1 MLKDI
6 AAIVFTPAFAF
17 SVLRIATPV
26 LFAALGGIFA
36 SRAGIFNMALEG
48 MMLIS
53 ALTGV
58 VVSAKVK
65 MGILGGLKFGMDGYA
80 ELIGKAEGMGALA
93 GFLSGVLA
101 AVLVGLFMAFMGI
114 KLKANMYLT
123 GLALNTIASGGTVFV
138 LYLAAGEKGVSLS
151 LASST
156 MPIINIP
163 IIKDIPVIGQIIS
176 GHNIMVYL
184 AIISIFIVYILI
196 DKHRS
201 YEDKSYIVISEIFDL
216 CGYKLGKNKPK
227 VFYEIIKCLLFLN
240 ESNMIR
246 ITSNFDIYAVRY
258 TDCIQMDIISSNFD
272 ATDKFSKITS
282 SQLDF
287 IMMSESSINKENI
300 LMAFLYINSYIF
312 IRPKNKNNEEII
324 SDPKSKPEAFFRS
337 MESMAKEL
345 AISKDTL
352 NQCIQC
358 LISSSENQ
366 KPLLIKREVGS
377 IQPDPKKP
385 PQNVP
390 NIYVLNKEGYE
401 QEIEWA
407 ILKMLEVYNVDS
419 FGELIGK
426 DVK

>member
-1 MLKDI
+1 MNIINNYKVYIHTNLVNGKKYVGITQQAEKERWSNGNGYRENKKFYKDI
-6 AAIVFTPAFAF
+6 QKYGWNDGFSHEIIKENISYKEARTLEKFYILKYD
-17 SVLRIATPV
+17 SVLKGYNNSNFNLGIAFQFDFDDIVPINNPYVENKHKEYFTRVPNSFIQVDIKKKYHLHRI
-26 LFAALGGIFA
+26 FY
-36 SRAGIFNMALEG
+36 
-48 MMLIS
+48 LI
-53 ALTGV
+53 
-58 VVSAKVK
+58 
-65 MGILGGLKFGMDGYA
+65 
-80 ELIGKAEGMGALA
+80 
-93 GFLSGVLA
+93 
-101 AVLVGLFMAFMGI
+101 
-114 KLKANMYLT
+114 
-123 GLALNTIASGGTVFV
+123 
-138 LYLAAGEKGVSLS
+138 
-151 LASST
+151 
-156 MPIINIP
+156 
-163 IIKDIPVIGQIIS
+163 
-176 GHNIMVYL
+176 
-184 AIISIFIVYILI
+184 YILI

-201 YEDKSYIVISEIFDL
+201 YEDQSYIVISEIFNL
-216 CGYKLGKNKPK
+216 CKYKQTKHKPK
-227 VFYEIIKCLLFLN
+227 IFFEIIKCLLFLH
-240 ESNMIR
+240 ESNMIN
-246 ITSNFDIYAVRY
+246 ITSDFDIHSIGYNE
-258 TDCIQMDIISSNFD
+258 CIQMDIIPENFD
-272 ATDKFSKITS
+272 ATDKFAKITS

-312 IRPKNKNNEEII
+312 IRPKNKNNEETI
-324 SDPKSKPEAFFRS
+324 SNPKSKPEAFFRS

-358 LISSSENQ
+358 LTSSSENQ

-419 FGELIGK
+419 FGELTGK

>member
-1 MLKDI
+1 MNIINNYKVYIHTNLVNGKKYVGITQQAEKERWSNGNGYRENKKFYKDI
-6 AAIVFTPAFAF
+6 QKYGWNDGFSHEIIKENISYKEARTLEKFYISKYD
-17 SVLRIATPV
+17 SVLKGYNNSNFNLGIAFQFDFDDIVPINNPYVENKHKEYFTRVPNSFIQVDIKKKYHLHRI
-26 LFAALGGIFA
+26 FY
-36 SRAGIFNMALEG
+36 
-48 MMLIS
+48 LI
-53 ALTGV
+53 
-58 VVSAKVK
+58 
-65 MGILGGLKFGMDGYA
+65 
-80 ELIGKAEGMGALA
+80 
-93 GFLSGVLA
+93 
-101 AVLVGLFMAFMGI
+101 
-114 KLKANMYLT
+114 
-123 GLALNTIASGGTVFV
+123 
-138 LYLAAGEKGVSLS
+138 
-151 LASST
+151 
-156 MPIINIP
+156 
-163 IIKDIPVIGQIIS
+163 
-176 GHNIMVYL
+176 
-184 AIISIFIVYILI
+184 YILI

-201 YEDKSYIVISEIFDL
+201 YEDQSYIVISEIFNL
-216 CGYKLGKNKPK
+216 CQYKQTKHKPK
-227 VFYEIIKCLLFLN
+227 IFFEIIKCLLFLH
-240 ESNMIR
+240 ESNMIN
-246 ITSNFDIYAVRY
+246 ITSDFDIHSVGYNE
-258 TDCIQMDIISSNFD
+258 CIQMDIIPENFD

-358 LISSSENQ
+358 LTSSSENP

-419 FGELIGK
+419 FGELTGK

>member
-1 MLKDI
+1 MTYPSVNILNARRNNLEVKIINESANNYKVYIHTNVSNKKKYIGITRVSEKQRWSNGNGYKQNKKFYKDI
-6 AAIVFTPAFAF
+6 QKYGWDDGFTHEIAHDNLSYSEARRLEKYYISKYD
-17 SVLRIATPV
+17 SVSKGYNNSN
-26 LFAALGGIFA
+26 FDLGG
-36 SRAGIFNMALEG
+36 
-48 MMLIS
+48 
-53 ALTGV
+53 
-58 VVSAKVK
+58 
-65 MGILGGLKFGMDGYA
+65 
-80 ELIGKAEGMGALA
+80 
-93 GFLSGVLA
+93 
-101 AVLVGLFMAFMGI
+101 
-114 KLKANMYLT
+114 
-123 GLALNTIASGGTVFV
+123 
-138 LYLAAGEKGVSLS
+138 SLHFDFD
-151 LASST
+151 
-156 MPIINIP
+156 NFIP
-163 IIKDIPVIGQIIS
+163 INNPDREINNNKEYFTRVPNEFIQVDIRKKYNLHRIFYVI
-176 GHNIMVYL
+176 
-184 AIISIFIVYILI
+184 YILI

-201 YEDKSYIVISEIFDL
+201 YEDKSYLVISEIFDL
-216 CGYKLGKNKPK
+216 CGYKQTRHKPK

-246 ITSNFDIYAVRY
+246 VTSNFDIYAVGY

-272 ATDKFSKITS
+272 ATDKFSKNTS

-287 IMMSESSINKENI
+287 IMMSKSSINKENI

-312 IRPKNKNNEEII
+312 IRPKNKNNEETI
-324 SDPKSKPEAFFRS
+324 SNPKSKPEAFFRS
-337 MESMAKEL
+337 MKSMAKEL

-358 LISSSENQ
+358 LTSSSENQ

-419 FGELIGK
+419 FGELTGK

>member
-1 MLKDI
+1 MNIINNYKVYIHTNLVNGKKYIGITQQAEKERWSNGNGYRENKKFYKDI
-6 AAIVFTPAFAF
+6 QKYGWNDGFSHEIIKENISYKEARTLEKFYISKYD
-17 SVLRIATPV
+17 SVLKGDNNSNFNLGIAFQFDFDDIVPINNPYVENKHKEYFARVPNSFIQVDIKKKYHLHRI
-26 LFAALGGIFA
+26 FY
-36 SRAGIFNMALEG
+36 
-48 MMLIS
+48 LI
-53 ALTGV
+53 
-58 VVSAKVK
+58 
-65 MGILGGLKFGMDGYA
+65 
-80 ELIGKAEGMGALA
+80 
-93 GFLSGVLA
+93 
-101 AVLVGLFMAFMGI
+101 
-114 KLKANMYLT
+114 
-123 GLALNTIASGGTVFV
+123 
-138 LYLAAGEKGVSLS
+138 
-151 LASST
+151 
-156 MPIINIP
+156 
-163 IIKDIPVIGQIIS
+163 
-176 GHNIMVYL
+176 
-184 AIISIFIVYILI
+184 YILI

-201 YEDKSYIVISEIFDL
+201 YEDQSYIVISEIFNL
-216 CGYKLGKNKPK
+216 CKYKQTKHKPK
-227 VFYEIIKCLLFLN
+227 IFFEIIKCLLFLH
-240 ESNMIR
+240 ESNMIN
-246 ITSNFDIYAVRY
+246 ITSDFDIHSVGYNE
-258 TDCIQMDIISSNFD
+258 CIQMDIIPENFD

-312 IRPKNKNNEEII
+312 IRPKNKNNEETI
-324 SDPKSKPEAFFRS
+324 SNPKSKPEAFFRS

-358 LISSSENQ
+358 LTSSSENQ

-419 FGELIGK
+419 FGELTGK

>member
-1 MLKDI
+1 MNIINNYKVYIHTNLVNGKKYVGITQQAEKERWSNGNGYRENKKFYKDI
-6 AAIVFTPAFAF
+6 QKYGWNNGFSHEIIKENISYKEARTLEKFYISKYD
-17 SVLRIATPV
+17 SVLKGYNNSNFNLGIAFQFDFDDIVPINNPYVENKHKEYFTRVPNSFIQVDIKKKYHLHRI
-26 LFAALGGIFA
+26 FY
-36 SRAGIFNMALEG
+36 
-48 MMLIS
+48 LI
-53 ALTGV
+53 
-58 VVSAKVK
+58 
-65 MGILGGLKFGMDGYA
+65 
-80 ELIGKAEGMGALA
+80 
-93 GFLSGVLA
+93 
-101 AVLVGLFMAFMGI
+101 
-114 KLKANMYLT
+114 
-123 GLALNTIASGGTVFV
+123 
-138 LYLAAGEKGVSLS
+138 
-151 LASST
+151 
-156 MPIINIP
+156 
-163 IIKDIPVIGQIIS
+163 
-176 GHNIMVYL
+176 
-184 AIISIFIVYILI
+184 YILI

-201 YEDKSYIVISEIFDL
+201 YEDQSYIVISEIFNL
-216 CGYKLGKNKPK
+216 CKYKQTKHKPK
-227 VFYEIIKCLLFLN
+227 IFFEIIKCLLFLH
-240 ESNMIR
+240 ESNMIN
-246 ITSNFDIYAVRY
+246 ITSDFDIHSVGYNE
-258 TDCIQMDIISSNFD
+258 CIQMDIIPENFD

-312 IRPKNKNNEEII
+312 IRPKNKNNEETI
-324 SDPKSKPEAFFRS
+324 SNPKSKPEAFFRS

-358 LISSSENQ
+358 LTSSSENQ

-419 FGELIGK
+419 FGELTGK
-426 DVK
+426 DEK

>member
-1 MLKDI
+1 VNIINNYKVYIHTNLVNGKKYVGITQQAEKERWSNGNGYRENKKFYKDI
-6 AAIVFTPAFAF
+6 QKYGWNNGFSHEIIKENISYKEARTLEKFYISKYD
-17 SVLRIATPV
+17 SVLKGYNNSNFNLGIAFQFDFDDIVPINNPYVENKHKEYFTRVPNSFIQVDIKKKYHLHRI
-26 LFAALGGIFA
+26 FY
-36 SRAGIFNMALEG
+36 
-48 MMLIS
+48 LI
-53 ALTGV
+53 
-58 VVSAKVK
+58 
-65 MGILGGLKFGMDGYA
+65 
-80 ELIGKAEGMGALA
+80 
-93 GFLSGVLA
+93 
-101 AVLVGLFMAFMGI
+101 
-114 KLKANMYLT
+114 
-123 GLALNTIASGGTVFV
+123 
-138 LYLAAGEKGVSLS
+138 
-151 LASST
+151 
-156 MPIINIP
+156 
-163 IIKDIPVIGQIIS
+163 
-176 GHNIMVYL
+176 
-184 AIISIFIVYILI
+184 YILI

-201 YEDKSYIVISEIFDL
+201 YEDQSYIVISEIFNL
-216 CGYKLGKNKPK
+216 CKYKQTKHKPK
-227 VFYEIIKCLLFLN
+227 IFFEIIKCLLFLH
-240 ESNMIR
+240 ESNMIN
-246 ITSNFDIYAVRY
+246 ITSDFDIHSVGYNE
-258 TDCIQMDIISSNFD
+258 CIQMDIIPENFD

-312 IRPKNKNNEEII
+312 IRPKNKNNEETI
-324 SDPKSKPEAFFRS
+324 SNPKSKPEAFFRS

-358 LISSSENQ
+358 LTSSSENQ

-419 FGELIGK
+419 FGELTGK

>member
-1 MLKDI
+1 MNIINNYKVYIHTNLVNGKKYVGITQQAEKERWSNGNGYRENKKFYKDI
-6 AAIVFTPAFAF
+6 QKYGWNDGFSHEIIKENISYKEARTLEKFYISKYD
-17 SVLRIATPV
+17 SVLKGYNNSNFNLGIAFQFDFDDIVPINNPYVENKHKEYFTRVPNSFIQVDIKKKYHLHRI
-26 LFAALGGIFA
+26 FY
-36 SRAGIFNMALEG
+36 
-48 MMLIS
+48 LI
-53 ALTGV
+53 
-58 VVSAKVK
+58 
-65 MGILGGLKFGMDGYA
+65 
-80 ELIGKAEGMGALA
+80 
-93 GFLSGVLA
+93 
-101 AVLVGLFMAFMGI
+101 
-114 KLKANMYLT
+114 
-123 GLALNTIASGGTVFV
+123 
-138 LYLAAGEKGVSLS
+138 
-151 LASST
+151 
-156 MPIINIP
+156 
-163 IIKDIPVIGQIIS
+163 
-176 GHNIMVYL
+176 
-184 AIISIFIVYILI
+184 YILI

-201 YEDKSYIVISEIFDL
+201 YEDQSYIVISEIFNL
-216 CGYKLGKNKPK
+216 CQYKQTKHKPK
-227 VFYEIIKCLLFLN
+227 IFFEIIKCLLFLH
-240 ESNMIR
+240 ESNMIN
-246 ITSNFDIYAVRY
+246 ITSDFDIHSVGYNE
-258 TDCIQMDIISSNFD
+258 CIQMDIIPENFD
-272 ATDKFSKITS
+272 VTDKFSKITS

-312 IRPKNKNNEEII
+312 IRPKNKNNEETI
-324 SDPKSKPEAFFRS
+324 SDSKSKPEAFFRS

-358 LISSSENQ
+358 LTSSSENQ

-419 FGELIGK
+419 FGELTGK

>member
-1 MLKDI
+1 MHTNLSNNKRYVGITQRPLKERWNNGNGYNKNDKFFKDI
-6 AAIVFTPAFAF
+6 QKYGWDNGF
-17 SVLRIATPV
+17 SH
-26 LFAALGGIFA
+26 
-36 SRAGIFNMALEG
+36 E
-48 MMLIS
+48 
-53 ALTGV
+53 
-58 VVSAKVK
+58 
-65 MGILGGLKFGMDGYA
+65 
-80 ELIGKAEGMGALA
+80 
-93 GFLSGVLA
+93 
-101 AVLVGLFMAFMGI
+101 
-114 KLKANMYLT
+114 
-123 GLALNTIASGGTVFV
+123 
-138 LYLAAGEKGVSLS
+138 
-151 LASST
+151 
-156 MPIINIP
+156 
-163 IIKDIPVIGQIIS
+163 IIKDNLSYKEARTLEKYYITKYNSVSKGYNQINFDLGESLQFDFDDFIPIDNPCRENNHREYFTRIPNSFIQIDIRKKY
-176 GHNIMVYL
+176 HLNRIFYL
-184 AIISIFIVYILI
+184 VYILI

-201 YEDKSYIVISEIFDL
+201 YEDQSYITMSEIFNL
-216 CGYKLGKNKPK
+216 CNYKQTRHKPK
-227 VFYEIIKCLLFLN
+227 IFYEIIKCLLFLN

-246 ITSNFDIYAVRY
+246 ITSDFDIYSVGY
-258 TDCIQMDIISSNFD
+258 TDCIQMDIICENFD

-300 LMAFLYINSYIF
+300 LIVFLYINSYIF
-312 IRPKNKNNEEII
+312 IRPKNKNNEETI
-324 SDPKSKPEAFFRS
+324 SNPKSKPEAFFRS

-358 LISSSENQ
+358 LTSSSKNQ

-426 DVK
+426 DINRKDVDVHD

>member
-1 MLKDI
+1 MNIINNYKVYIHTNLVNGKKYVGITQQSEKERWSNGNGYRENKKFYKDI
-6 AAIVFTPAFAF
+6 QKYGWNDGFSHEIIKENISYKEARTLEKFYISKYD
-17 SVLRIATPV
+17 SVLKGYNNFNFNLCIAFQFDFDDIVPINNPYVENKHKEYFTRVPNSFIQVDIKKKYHLHRI
-26 LFAALGGIFA
+26 F
-36 SRAGIFNMALEG
+36 
-48 MMLIS
+48 
-53 ALTGV
+53 
-58 VVSAKVK
+58 
-65 MGILGGLKFGMDGYA
+65 
-80 ELIGKAEGMGALA
+80 
-93 GFLSGVLA
+93 
-101 AVLVGLFMAFMGI
+101 
-114 KLKANMYLT
+114 YL
-123 GLALNTIASGGTVFV
+123 
-138 LYLAAGEKGVSLS
+138 
-151 LASST
+151 
-156 MPIINIP
+156 
-163 IIKDIPVIGQIIS
+163 
-176 GHNIMVYL
+176 
-184 AIISIFIVYILI
+184 VYILI

-201 YEDKSYIVISEIFDL
+201 YEDQSYIVISEIFNL
-216 CGYKLGKNKPK
+216 CKYKQTKHKPK
-227 VFYEIIKCLLFLN
+227 IFFEIIKCLLFLH
-240 ESNMIR
+240 ESNMIN
-246 ITSNFDIYAVRY
+246 ITSDFDIHSVGYNE
-258 TDCIQMDIISSNFD
+258 CIQMDIIPENFD

-358 LISSSENQ
+358 LTSSSENQ

-419 FGELIGK
+419 FGELTGK

>member
-1 MLKDI
+1 MNIINNYKVYIHTNLVNGKKYVGITQQAEKERWSNGNGYRENKKFYKDI
-6 AAIVFTPAFAF
+6 QKYGWNDGFSHEIIKENISYKEARTLEKFYILKYD
-17 SVLRIATPV
+17 SVLKGYNNSNFNLGIAFQFDFDDIVPINNPYVENKHKEYFTRVPNSFIQVDIKKKYHLHRI
-26 LFAALGGIFA
+26 FY
-36 SRAGIFNMALEG
+36 
-48 MMLIS
+48 LI
-53 ALTGV
+53 
-58 VVSAKVK
+58 
-65 MGILGGLKFGMDGYA
+65 
-80 ELIGKAEGMGALA
+80 
-93 GFLSGVLA
+93 
-101 AVLVGLFMAFMGI
+101 
-114 KLKANMYLT
+114 
-123 GLALNTIASGGTVFV
+123 
-138 LYLAAGEKGVSLS
+138 
-151 LASST
+151 
-156 MPIINIP
+156 
-163 IIKDIPVIGQIIS
+163 
-176 GHNIMVYL
+176 
-184 AIISIFIVYILI
+184 YILI

-201 YEDKSYIVISEIFDL
+201 YEDQSYIVISEIFNL
-216 CGYKLGKNKPK
+216 CKYKQTKHKPK
-227 VFYEIIKCLLFLN
+227 IFFEIIKCLLFLH
-240 ESNMIR
+240 ESNMIN
-246 ITSNFDIYAVRY
+246 ITSDFDIHSVGYNE
-258 TDCIQMDIISSNFD
+258 CIQMDIIPENFD

-300 LMAFLYINSYIF
+300 LMVFLYTNSYIF
-312 IRPKNKNNEEII
+312 IRPKNKNNEETI
-324 SDPKSKPEAFFRS
+324 SDSKSKPEAFFRS

-358 LISSSENQ
+358 LTSSSENQ

-419 FGELIGK
+419 FGELTGK

>member
-1 MLKDI
+1 MNIINNYKVYIHTNLVNGKKYVGITQQAEKERWSNGNGYRENKKFYKDI
-6 AAIVFTPAFAF
+6 QKYGWNDGFSHEIIKENISYKEARTLEKFYISKYD
-17 SVLRIATPV
+17 SVLKGYNNSNFNLGIAFQFDFDDIVPISNPYVENKHKEYFTRVPNSFIQVDIKKKYHLHRI
-26 LFAALGGIFA
+26 FY
-36 SRAGIFNMALEG
+36 
-48 MMLIS
+48 LI
-53 ALTGV
+53 
-58 VVSAKVK
+58 
-65 MGILGGLKFGMDGYA
+65 
-80 ELIGKAEGMGALA
+80 
-93 GFLSGVLA
+93 
-101 AVLVGLFMAFMGI
+101 
-114 KLKANMYLT
+114 
-123 GLALNTIASGGTVFV
+123 
-138 LYLAAGEKGVSLS
+138 
-151 LASST
+151 
-156 MPIINIP
+156 
-163 IIKDIPVIGQIIS
+163 
-176 GHNIMVYL
+176 
-184 AIISIFIVYILI
+184 YILI

-201 YEDKSYIVISEIFDL
+201 YEDQSYIVISEIFNL
-216 CGYKLGKNKPK
+216 CKYKQTKHKPK
-227 VFYEIIKCLLFLN
+227 IFFEIIKCLLFLH
-240 ESNMIR
+240 ESNMIN
-246 ITSNFDIYAVRY
+246 ITSDFDIHSIGYNE
-258 TDCIQMDIISSNFD
+258 CIQMDIIPENFD

-324 SDPKSKPEAFFRS
+324 NDPKSNPEAFFRS

-358 LISSSENQ
+358 LTSSSENQ

-407 ILKMLEVYNVDS
+407 ILKMLEIYNVDS
-419 FGELIGK
+419 FGELTGK

>member
-1 MLKDI
+1 MEVEIINKSINSYKVYIHTNIANKMKYVGITIKNKKQRWSNGNEYKQNKKFYKDI
-6 AAIVFTPAFAF
+6 QKYGWDDGFTHEIIQDNLSYSEARRLEKYYISKYD
-17 SVLRIATPV
+17 SVSKGYNNSN
-26 LFAALGGIFA
+26 FDLGG
-36 SRAGIFNMALEG
+36 
-48 MMLIS
+48 
-53 ALTGV
+53 
-58 VVSAKVK
+58 
-65 MGILGGLKFGMDGYA
+65 
-80 ELIGKAEGMGALA
+80 
-93 GFLSGVLA
+93 
-101 AVLVGLFMAFMGI
+101 
-114 KLKANMYLT
+114 
-123 GLALNTIASGGTVFV
+123 
-138 LYLAAGEKGVSLS
+138 SLHFDFD
-151 LASST
+151 
-156 MPIINIP
+156 NFIP
-163 IIKDIPVIGQIIS
+163 INNPDREINNNKEYFTRVPNEFIQVDIRKKYNLHRIFYVI
-176 GHNIMVYL
+176 
-184 AIISIFIVYILI
+184 YILI

-216 CGYKLGKNKPK
+216 CGYKQGRNKPK

-246 ITSNFDIYAVRY
+246 ITSNFDIYTVGY

-272 ATDKFSKITS
+272 ATDNFSKITS
-282 SQLDF
+282 SQFDF

-312 IRPKNKNNEEII
+312 IRPKNKNNEETI
-324 SDPKSKPEAFFRS
+324 SNPKSKPEAFFRS
-337 MESMAKEL
+337 MKSMAKEL

-358 LISSSENQ
+358 LTSSSENQ
-366 KPLLIKREVGS
+366 KSLLIKREVGS

-419 FGELIGK
+419 FGELTGK
-426 DVK
+426 DVNK

>member
-1 MLKDI
+1 MNIINNYKVYIHTNLVNGKKYVGITQQAEKERWSNGNGYRENKKFYKDI
-6 AAIVFTPAFAF
+6 QKYGWNDGFSHEIIKENISYKEARTLEKFYISKYD
-17 SVLRIATPV
+17 SVLKGYNNFNFNLGIAFQFDFDDIVPINNPYVENKHKEYFTRVPNSFIQVDIKKKYHLHRI
-26 LFAALGGIFA
+26 F
-36 SRAGIFNMALEG
+36 
-48 MMLIS
+48 
-53 ALTGV
+53 
-58 VVSAKVK
+58 
-65 MGILGGLKFGMDGYA
+65 
-80 ELIGKAEGMGALA
+80 
-93 GFLSGVLA
+93 
-101 AVLVGLFMAFMGI
+101 
-114 KLKANMYLT
+114 YL
-123 GLALNTIASGGTVFV
+123 
-138 LYLAAGEKGVSLS
+138 
-151 LASST
+151 
-156 MPIINIP
+156 
-163 IIKDIPVIGQIIS
+163 
-176 GHNIMVYL
+176 
-184 AIISIFIVYILI
+184 VYILI

-201 YEDKSYIVISEIFDL
+201 YEDQSYIVISEIFNL
-216 CGYKLGKNKPK
+216 CKYKQTKHKPK
-227 VFYEIIKCLLFLN
+227 IFFEIIKCLLFLH
-240 ESNMIR
+240 ESNMIN
-246 ITSNFDIYAVRY
+246 ITSDFDIHSVGYNE
-258 TDCIQMDIISSNFD
+258 CIQMDIIPENFD

-358 LISSSENQ
+358 LTSSSENQ

-419 FGELIGK
+419 FGELTGK
-426 DVK
+426 NVK

>member
-1 MLKDI
+1 VNIINNYKVYIHTNLVNGKKYVGITQQAEKERWSNGNGYRENKKFYKDI
-6 AAIVFTPAFAF
+6 QKYGWNDGFSHEIIKENISYKEARTLEKFYILKYD
-17 SVLRIATPV
+17 SVLKGYNNSNFNLGIAFQFDFDDIVPINNPYVENKHKEYFTRVPNSFIQVDIKKKYHLHRI
-26 LFAALGGIFA
+26 FY
-36 SRAGIFNMALEG
+36 
-48 MMLIS
+48 LI
-53 ALTGV
+53 
-58 VVSAKVK
+58 
-65 MGILGGLKFGMDGYA
+65 
-80 ELIGKAEGMGALA
+80 
-93 GFLSGVLA
+93 
-101 AVLVGLFMAFMGI
+101 
-114 KLKANMYLT
+114 
-123 GLALNTIASGGTVFV
+123 
-138 LYLAAGEKGVSLS
+138 
-151 LASST
+151 
-156 MPIINIP
+156 
-163 IIKDIPVIGQIIS
+163 
-176 GHNIMVYL
+176 
-184 AIISIFIVYILI
+184 YILI

-201 YEDKSYIVISEIFDL
+201 YEDQSYIVISEIFNL
-216 CGYKLGKNKPK
+216 CKYKQTKHKPK
-227 VFYEIIKCLLFLN
+227 IFFEIIKCLLFLH
-240 ESNMIR
+240 ESNMIN
-246 ITSNFDIYAVRY
+246 ITSDFDIHSVGYNE
-258 TDCIQMDIISSNFD
+258 CIQMDIIPENFD

-312 IRPKNKNNEEII
+312 IRPKNKNNEETI
-324 SDPKSKPEAFFRS
+324 SNPKSKPEAFFRS

-358 LISSSENQ
+358 LTSSSENQ

-419 FGELIGK
+419 FGELTGK

>member
-1 MLKDI
+1 MNIINNYKVYIHTNLVNGKKYVGITQQAEKERWSNGNGYRENKKFYKDI
-6 AAIVFTPAFAF
+6 QKYGWNDGFSHEIIKENISYKEARTLEKFYILKYD
-17 SVLRIATPV
+17 SVLKGYNNSNFNLGIAFQFDFDDIVPINNPYVENKHKEYFTRVPNSFIQVDIKKKYHLHRI
-26 LFAALGGIFA
+26 FY
-36 SRAGIFNMALEG
+36 
-48 MMLIS
+48 LI
-53 ALTGV
+53 
-58 VVSAKVK
+58 
-65 MGILGGLKFGMDGYA
+65 
-80 ELIGKAEGMGALA
+80 
-93 GFLSGVLA
+93 
-101 AVLVGLFMAFMGI
+101 
-114 KLKANMYLT
+114 
-123 GLALNTIASGGTVFV
+123 
-138 LYLAAGEKGVSLS
+138 
-151 LASST
+151 
-156 MPIINIP
+156 
-163 IIKDIPVIGQIIS
+163 
-176 GHNIMVYL
+176 
-184 AIISIFIVYILI
+184 YILI

-201 YEDKSYIVISEIFDL
+201 YEDQSYIVISEIFNL
-216 CGYKLGKNKPK
+216 CKYKQTKHKPK
-227 VFYEIIKCLLFLN
+227 IFFEIIKCLLFLH
-240 ESNMIR
+240 ESNMIN
-246 ITSNFDIYAVRY
+246 ITSDFDIHSVGYNE
-258 TDCIQMDIISSNFD
+258 CIQMDIIPENFD

-300 LMAFLYINSYIF
+300 LMVFLYINSYIF
-312 IRPKNKNNEEII
+312 IRPKNKNNEETI

-358 LISSSENQ
+358 LTSSSENR

-419 FGELIGK
+419 FGELTGK

>member
-1 MLKDI
+1 MNIINNYKVYIHTNLVNGKKYVGITQQAEKERWSNGNGYRENKKFYKDI
-6 AAIVFTPAFAF
+6 QKYGWNNGFSHEIIKENISYKEARTLEKFYISKYD
-17 SVLRIATPV
+17 SVLKGYNNSNFNLGIAFQFDFDDIVPINNPYVENKHKEYFTRVPNSFIQVDIKKKYHLHRI
-26 LFAALGGIFA
+26 FY
-36 SRAGIFNMALEG
+36 
-48 MMLIS
+48 LI
-53 ALTGV
+53 
-58 VVSAKVK
+58 
-65 MGILGGLKFGMDGYA
+65 
-80 ELIGKAEGMGALA
+80 
-93 GFLSGVLA
+93 
-101 AVLVGLFMAFMGI
+101 
-114 KLKANMYLT
+114 
-123 GLALNTIASGGTVFV
+123 
-138 LYLAAGEKGVSLS
+138 
-151 LASST
+151 
-156 MPIINIP
+156 
-163 IIKDIPVIGQIIS
+163 
-176 GHNIMVYL
+176 
-184 AIISIFIVYILI
+184 YILI

-201 YEDKSYIVISEIFDL
+201 YEDQSYIVISEIFNL
-216 CGYKLGKNKPK
+216 CKYKQTKHKPK
-227 VFYEIIKCLLFLN
+227 IFFEIIKCLLFLH
-240 ESNMIR
+240 ESNMIN
-246 ITSNFDIYAVRY
+246 ITSDFDIHSVGYNE
-258 TDCIQMDIISSNFD
+258 CIQMDIIPENFD

-287 IMMSESSINKENI
+287 IMMSGSSINKENI

-312 IRPKNKNNEEII
+312 IRPKNKNNEETI
-324 SDPKSKPEAFFRS
+324 SNPKSKPEAFFRS

-358 LISSSENQ
+358 LTSSSENQ

-419 FGELIGK
+419 FGELTGK

>member
-1 MLKDI
+1 MNIINNYKVYIHTNLVNGKKYVGITQQAEKERWSNGNGYRENKKFYKDI
-6 AAIVFTPAFAF
+6 QKYGWNNGFSHEIIKENISYKEARTLEKFYISKYD
-17 SVLRIATPV
+17 SVLKGYNNSNFNLGIAFQFDFDDIVPINNPYVENKHKEYFTRVPNSFIQVDIKKKYHLHRI
-26 LFAALGGIFA
+26 FY
-36 SRAGIFNMALEG
+36 
-48 MMLIS
+48 LI
-53 ALTGV
+53 
-58 VVSAKVK
+58 
-65 MGILGGLKFGMDGYA
+65 
-80 ELIGKAEGMGALA
+80 
-93 GFLSGVLA
+93 
-101 AVLVGLFMAFMGI
+101 
-114 KLKANMYLT
+114 
-123 GLALNTIASGGTVFV
+123 
-138 LYLAAGEKGVSLS
+138 
-151 LASST
+151 
-156 MPIINIP
+156 
-163 IIKDIPVIGQIIS
+163 
-176 GHNIMVYL
+176 
-184 AIISIFIVYILI
+184 YILI

-201 YEDKSYIVISEIFDL
+201 YEDQSYIVISEIFNL
-216 CGYKLGKNKPK
+216 CKYKQTKHKPK
-227 VFYEIIKCLLFLN
+227 IFFEIIKCLLFLH
-240 ESNMIR
+240 ESNMIN
-246 ITSNFDIYAVRY
+246 ITSDFDIHSVGYNE
-258 TDCIQMDIISSNFD
+258 CIQMDIIPENFD

-312 IRPKNKNNEEII
+312 IRPKNKNNEETI
-324 SDPKSKPEAFFRS
+324 SNPKSKPEAFFRS

-358 LISSSENQ
+358 LTSSSENQ

-385 PQNVP
+385 SQNVP

-419 FGELIGK
+419 FGELTGK

>member
-1 MLKDI
+1 MNIINNYKVYIHTNLVNGKKYVGITQQAEKERWSNGNGYRENKKFYKDI
-6 AAIVFTPAFAF
+6 QKYGWNDGFSHEIIKENISYKEARTLEKFYISKYD
-17 SVLRIATPV
+17 SVLKGYNNSNFNLGIAFQFDFDDIVPISNPYVENKHKEYFTRVPNSFIQVDIKKKYHLHRI
-26 LFAALGGIFA
+26 FY
-36 SRAGIFNMALEG
+36 
-48 MMLIS
+48 LI
-53 ALTGV
+53 
-58 VVSAKVK
+58 
-65 MGILGGLKFGMDGYA
+65 
-80 ELIGKAEGMGALA
+80 
-93 GFLSGVLA
+93 
-101 AVLVGLFMAFMGI
+101 
-114 KLKANMYLT
+114 
-123 GLALNTIASGGTVFV
+123 
-138 LYLAAGEKGVSLS
+138 
-151 LASST
+151 
-156 MPIINIP
+156 
-163 IIKDIPVIGQIIS
+163 
-176 GHNIMVYL
+176 
-184 AIISIFIVYILI
+184 YILI

-201 YEDKSYIVISEIFDL
+201 YEDQSYIVISEIFNL
-216 CGYKLGKNKPK
+216 CKYKQTKHKPK
-227 VFYEIIKCLLFLN
+227 IFFEIIKCLLFLH
-240 ESNMIR
+240 ESNMIN
-246 ITSNFDIYAVRY
+246 ITSDFDIHGIGYNE
-258 TDCIQMDIISSNFD
+258 CIQMDIIPENFD

-324 SDPKSKPEAFFRS
+324 NDPKSNPEAFFRS

-358 LISSSENQ
+358 LTSSSENQ

-407 ILKMLEVYNVDS
+407 ILKMLEIYNVDS
-419 FGELIGK
+419 FGELTGK

>member
-1 MLKDI
+1 MNIINNYKVYIHTNLVNGKKYVGITQQAEKERWSNGNGYRENKKFYKDI
-6 AAIVFTPAFAF
+6 QKYGWNNGFSHEIIKENISYKEARTLEKFYISKYD
-17 SVLRIATPV
+17 SVLKGYNNSNFNLGIAFQFDFDDIVPINNPYVENKHKEYFTRVPNSFIQVDIKKKYHLHRI
-26 LFAALGGIFA
+26 FY
-36 SRAGIFNMALEG
+36 
-48 MMLIS
+48 LI
-53 ALTGV
+53 
-58 VVSAKVK
+58 
-65 MGILGGLKFGMDGYA
+65 
-80 ELIGKAEGMGALA
+80 
-93 GFLSGVLA
+93 
-101 AVLVGLFMAFMGI
+101 
-114 KLKANMYLT
+114 
-123 GLALNTIASGGTVFV
+123 
-138 LYLAAGEKGVSLS
+138 
-151 LASST
+151 
-156 MPIINIP
+156 
-163 IIKDIPVIGQIIS
+163 
-176 GHNIMVYL
+176 
-184 AIISIFIVYILI
+184 YILI

-201 YEDKSYIVISEIFDL
+201 YEDQSYIVISEIFNL
-216 CGYKLGKNKPK
+216 CKYKQTKHKPK
-227 VFYEIIKCLLFLN
+227 IFFEIIKCLLFLH
-240 ESNMIR
+240 ESNMIN
-246 ITSNFDIYAVRY
+246 ITSDFDIHSVGYNE
-258 TDCIQMDIISSNFD
+258 CIQMDIIPENFD

-312 IRPKNKNNEEII
+312 IRPKNKNNEETI
-324 SDPKSKPEAFFRS
+324 SNPKSKPEAFFRS

-358 LISSSENQ
+358 LTSSSENQ

-419 FGELIGK
+419 FGELTGK

>member
-1 MLKDI
+1 MNIINNYKVYIHTNLVNGKKYIGITQQAEKERWSNGNGYRENKKFYKDI
-6 AAIVFTPAFAF
+6 QKYGWNDGFSHEIIKENISYKEARTLEKFYISKYD
-17 SVLRIATPV
+17 SVLKGYNNSNFNLGIAFQFDFDDIVPINNPYVENKHKEYFARVPNSFIQVDIKKKYHLHRI
-26 LFAALGGIFA
+26 FY
-36 SRAGIFNMALEG
+36 
-48 MMLIS
+48 LI
-53 ALTGV
+53 
-58 VVSAKVK
+58 
-65 MGILGGLKFGMDGYA
+65 
-80 ELIGKAEGMGALA
+80 
-93 GFLSGVLA
+93 
-101 AVLVGLFMAFMGI
+101 
-114 KLKANMYLT
+114 
-123 GLALNTIASGGTVFV
+123 
-138 LYLAAGEKGVSLS
+138 
-151 LASST
+151 
-156 MPIINIP
+156 
-163 IIKDIPVIGQIIS
+163 
-176 GHNIMVYL
+176 
-184 AIISIFIVYILI
+184 YILI

-201 YEDKSYIVISEIFDL
+201 YEDQSYIVISEIFNL
-216 CGYKLGKNKPK
+216 CKYKQTKHKPK
-227 VFYEIIKCLLFLN
+227 IFFEIIKCLLFLH
-240 ESNMIR
+240 ESNMIN
-246 ITSNFDIYAVRY
+246 ITSDFDIHSVGYNE
-258 TDCIQMDIISSNFD
+258 CIQMDIIPENFD

-312 IRPKNKNNEEII
+312 IRPKNKNNEETI
-324 SDPKSKPEAFFRS
+324 SNPKSKPEAFFRS

-358 LISSSENQ
+358 LTSSSENQ

-419 FGELIGK
+419 FGELTGK

>member
-1 MLKDI
+1 MNIINNYKVYIHTNLVNGKKYIGITQQAEKERWSNGNGYRENKKFYKYIQKYGWNDGFSHEI
-6 AAIVFTPAFAF
+6 IKENISYKEARTLEKFYISKYD
-17 SVLRIATPV
+17 SVLKGYNNSNFNLGIAFQFDFDDIVPINNPYVENKHKEYFARVPNSFIQVDIKKKYHLHRI
-26 LFAALGGIFA
+26 FY
-36 SRAGIFNMALEG
+36 
-48 MMLIS
+48 LI
-53 ALTGV
+53 
-58 VVSAKVK
+58 
-65 MGILGGLKFGMDGYA
+65 
-80 ELIGKAEGMGALA
+80 
-93 GFLSGVLA
+93 
-101 AVLVGLFMAFMGI
+101 
-114 KLKANMYLT
+114 
-123 GLALNTIASGGTVFV
+123 
-138 LYLAAGEKGVSLS
+138 
-151 LASST
+151 
-156 MPIINIP
+156 
-163 IIKDIPVIGQIIS
+163 
-176 GHNIMVYL
+176 
-184 AIISIFIVYILI
+184 YILI

-201 YEDKSYIVISEIFDL
+201 YEDQSYIMISEIFNL
-216 CGYKLGKNKPK
+216 CKYKQTKHKPK
-227 VFYEIIKCLLFLN
+227 IFFEIIKCLLFLH
-240 ESNMIR
+240 ESNMIN
-246 ITSNFDIYAVRY
+246 ITSDFDIHSVGYNE
-258 TDCIQMDIISSNFD
+258 CIQMDIIPENFD

-312 IRPKNKNNEEII
+312 IRPKNKNNEETI
-324 SDPKSKPEAFFRS
+324 SNPKSKPEAFFRS

-358 LISSSENQ
+358 LTSSSENQ

-419 FGELIGK
+419 FGELTGK

>member
-1 MLKDI
+1 MNIINNYKVYIHTNLVNEKKYVGITQQAEKERWSNGNGYRENKKFYKDI
-6 AAIVFTPAFAF
+6 QKYGWNDGFSHEIIKENISYKEARTLEKFYILKYD
-17 SVLRIATPV
+17 SVLKGYNNSNFNLGIAFQFDFDDIVPINNPYVENKHKEYFTRVPNSFIQVDIKKKYHLHRI
-26 LFAALGGIFA
+26 FY
-36 SRAGIFNMALEG
+36 
-48 MMLIS
+48 LI
-53 ALTGV
+53 
-58 VVSAKVK
+58 
-65 MGILGGLKFGMDGYA
+65 
-80 ELIGKAEGMGALA
+80 
-93 GFLSGVLA
+93 
-101 AVLVGLFMAFMGI
+101 
-114 KLKANMYLT
+114 
-123 GLALNTIASGGTVFV
+123 
-138 LYLAAGEKGVSLS
+138 
-151 LASST
+151 
-156 MPIINIP
+156 
-163 IIKDIPVIGQIIS
+163 
-176 GHNIMVYL
+176 
-184 AIISIFIVYILI
+184 YILI

-201 YEDKSYIVISEIFDL
+201 YEDQSYIVISEIFNL
-216 CGYKLGKNKPK
+216 CKYKQTKHKPK
-227 VFYEIIKCLLFLN
+227 IFFEIIKCLLFLH
-240 ESNMIR
+240 ESNMIN
-246 ITSNFDIYAVRY
+246 ITSDFDIHSVRY
-258 TDCIQMDIISSNFD
+258 NECIQMDIIPENFD

-324 SDPKSKPEAFFRS
+324 NDPKSNPEAFFRS

-358 LISSSENQ
+358 LTSSSENQ

-407 ILKMLEVYNVDS
+407 ILKMLEIYNVDS
-419 FGELIGK
+419 FGELTGK

>member
-1 MLKDI
+1 MNIINNYKVYIHTNLLNGKKYVGITQQAEKERWSNGNGYRENKKFYKDI
-6 AAIVFTPAFAF
+6 QKYGWNDGFSHEIIKENISYKEARTLEKFYISKYD
-17 SVLRIATPV
+17 SVLKGYNNSNFNLGIAFQFDFDDIVPINNPYVENKHKEYFTRVPNSFIQVDIKKKYHLHRI
-26 LFAALGGIFA
+26 FY
-36 SRAGIFNMALEG
+36 
-48 MMLIS
+48 LI
-53 ALTGV
+53 
-58 VVSAKVK
+58 
-65 MGILGGLKFGMDGYA
+65 
-80 ELIGKAEGMGALA
+80 
-93 GFLSGVLA
+93 
-101 AVLVGLFMAFMGI
+101 
-114 KLKANMYLT
+114 
-123 GLALNTIASGGTVFV
+123 
-138 LYLAAGEKGVSLS
+138 
-151 LASST
+151 
-156 MPIINIP
+156 
-163 IIKDIPVIGQIIS
+163 
-176 GHNIMVYL
+176 
-184 AIISIFIVYILI
+184 YILI

-201 YEDKSYIVISEIFDL
+201 YEDQSYIVISEIFNL
-216 CGYKLGKNKPK
+216 CQYKQTKHKPK
-227 VFYEIIKCLLFLN
+227 IFFEIIKCLLFLH
-240 ESNMIR
+240 ESNMIN
-246 ITSNFDIYAVRY
+246 ITSDFDIHSVGYNE
-258 TDCIQMDIISSNFD
+258 CIQMDIIPENFD

-358 LISSSENQ
+358 LTSSSENQ

-419 FGELIGK
+419 FGELTGK